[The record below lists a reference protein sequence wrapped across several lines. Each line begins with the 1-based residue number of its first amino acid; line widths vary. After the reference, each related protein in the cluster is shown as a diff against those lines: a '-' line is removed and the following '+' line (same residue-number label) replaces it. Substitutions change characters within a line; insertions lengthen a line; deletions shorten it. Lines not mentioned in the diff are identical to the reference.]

1 MPSNFES
8 PQQNSQELKDRL
20 NLIEQMIAEGRRT
33 TESWGWT
40 FVLWGV
46 AYYVAIAWATL
57 GKGSLA
63 WPVTMVAAG
72 ILTAVLASRSASKR
86 PETTVGRAM
95 MAIWLG
101 MGVSIFALMVSLGM
115 SGRLDEHV
123 SVAIIGTMLGAANC
137 TSSIILKWKMQFASA
152 VVWWGT
158 AIAACF
164 TSDTVTS
171 IVFLTAIF
179 FCQIVF
185 GIYGMIAEASKQ
197 KRHEAGQGASHA

>member
-1 MPSNFES
+1 MTSNIE
-8 PQQNSQELKDRL
+8 SQELKDRL
-20 NLIEQMIAEGRRT
+20 SLIEQMIAEGRRT

-57 GKGSLA
+57 GKASLA

-72 ILTAVLASRSASKR
+72 VLTGVLASRTASKR

-101 MGVSIFALMVSLGM
+101 LGVSIFVLMVSLGM

-123 SVAIIGTMLGAANC
+123 SVAIIGAMLGGANC
-137 TSSIILKWKMQFASA
+137 TSSMILKWKMQFACAVAWWSA
-152 VVWWGT
+152 GV
-158 AIAACF
+158 AACF

-171 IVFLTAIF
+171 ITFLTAIF

-185 GIYGMIAEASKQ
+185 GIYGMIAESSKQ
-197 KRHEAGQGASHA
+197 KRSEAGQGAFHA